1 MEDNLVRK
9 IPNPTVAQILDAY
22 VFEEDEV
29 ERRWH
34 LYLRGDL
41 LAIEAY
47 REPVLEVIPVSDLE
61 LSISGE
67 FDEYEFVYVGRYS
80 DMWSLNFV
88 AYHARRRCYA
98 FKGEMRLLKLFLA
111 FVGEFF
117 STHRIEVAFVK
128 PNCLMFPLDGLNEGF
143 THQDY
148 QDKIKIAECV
158 LFLRDGPANVSP
170 SRIRAVNNAAAR
182 PSSAAAAGANASS
195 TANMP
200 NGIDILAS
208 TASIVRDDRSN
219 SPEEQEEENAHWR
232 YFFRQR
238 NRPNGSSNGSNGA
251 NGANGASSS
260 NAPGASNGRRS

>member
-22 VFEEDEV
+22 IFEEDEV
-29 ERRWH
+29 ERRWQ

-47 REPVLEVIPVSDLE
+47 CEPVLEIIPVSDLE

-67 FDEYEFVYVGRYS
+67 FDEYEFIYVGRS
-80 DMWSLNFV
+80 SNMWAINFV

-111 FVGEFF
+111 FAGEFF
-117 STHRIEVAFVK
+117 STHRVEVAFVK

-143 THQDY
+143 THQEY

-158 LFLRDGPANVSP
+158 LFMRDGGANVSP
-170 SRIRAVNNAAAR
+170 TSIQAATT
-182 PSSAAAAGANASS
+182 AAAGGSS
-195 TANMP
+195 
-200 NGIDILAS
+200 
-208 TASIVRDDRSN
+208 SIVRDERSN
-219 SPEEQEEENAHWR
+219 SPEEEEESAHWR

-238 NRPNGSSNGSNGA
+238 NRPPNGGGHGGNDSNGT

-260 NAPGASNGRRS
+260 NASGASNGRRR